1 MMTLGNEIL
10 ACLLTAAGIGG
21 MTGWLLRHVSVAELR
36 KHIYDLTTSLQIKDQ
51 TLHATQLELKAKCST
66 ILIYE
71 SKLATA
77 EALAQSRQQ
86 ELAAQTQRHL
96 TLEGELSAAAQRIAA
111 LESDQ
116 EAALQRYQ
124 ESDATIAAF
133 EHEARQANAARST
146 AQLALAEKEEEA
158 DRLHDRISEL
168 ESQLAKL
175 ELLRPQLTE
184 MEPAQGRVHWLEVQ
198 LSEREAQHR
207 TALHE
212 LETQKSALE
221 SRIAELESA
230 SRKTDDRRSH
240 VRELDAKYQ
249 QALTQHAADTG
260 VIETQRGAIQDL
272 QAAITERDRNLEQQ
286 ESRIAALQRQLKE
299 LQTLHE
305 ELERHPEQIRAG
317 LRLRSEQDTVVAS
330 SGDEAPDQ
338 LSLQMDQSK
347 RQSQHRK
354 DDLTKIRGISP
365 VHEEAL
371 NKMGTFTYVQIA
383 RWTSADLARIAKELS
398 TPLDRIKKN
407 NWIAGAKKQHLAK
420 YGERI

>member
-1 MMTLGNEIL
+1 MTALANEIL

-21 MTGWLLRHVSVAELR
+21 ITGWLLRHVSVTELR
-36 KHIYDLTTSLQIKDQ
+36 KHIYDVTTALQVKDQ

-71 SKLATA
+71 SKLTAA
-77 EALAQSRQQ
+77 EALAQSRLHELTAETERHCSLQ
-86 ELAAQTQRHL
+86 EQLLSATRKISALETEQKAAQ
-96 TLEGELSAAAQRIAA
+96 E
-111 LESDQ
+111 
-116 EAALQRYQ
+116 RYRD
-124 ESDATIAAF
+124 SDATIAAF

-146 AQLALAEKEEEA
+146 AQLALAEKEEEV
-158 DRLHDRISEL
+158 DQLRVRVSEL
-168 ESQLAKL
+168 ESHLAKL

-198 LSEREAQHR
+198 LSERDAQHR

-212 LETQKSALE
+212 LEAQKSALE
-221 SRIAELESA
+221 SRIVELESA
-230 SRKTDDRRSH
+230 GHKGDDRHSH
-240 VRELDAKYQ
+240 LRELDAKYQ
-249 QALTQHAADTG
+249 KALAQQAADTG

-272 QAAITERDRNLEQQ
+272 QAALTERDRSLHLQ
-286 ESRIAALQRQLKE
+286 EDQIAVLQRQLRE
-299 LQTLHE
+299 LQALHE

-317 LRLRSEQDTVVAS
+317 LRLRNEQGSVVAA

-338 LSLQMDQSK
+338 LRLQMDQGK
-347 RQSQHRK
+347 RPKARLK

-365 VHEEAL
+365 AQEESL

-383 RWTSADLARIAKELS
+383 KWTPADLARIARQLS

-407 NWIAGAKKQHLAK
+407 NWIASAKKQHLAK
-420 YGERI
+420 YGERL